1 MISSTAIVWW
11 IVFLAVSAFFSGMEV
26 AFVSSDKLRYALDKK
41 NKGPFNYL
49 LNTIYGHPSQFLA
62 VLSVGNLIALI
73 LFVFSTLLIFQPLLD
88 RYISGLPL
96 LNYLILILIST
107 LIILKVSEKIGQSKQ
122 IMFIP
127 VPFNIS
133 VLARFVINPQRHC
146 NWNKKEHYK

>member
-11 IVFLAVSAFFSGMEV
+11 IIFLAVSAFFSGMEV

-73 LFVFSTLLIFQPLLD
+73 LFVFSTLLISQPLLD

-107 LIILKVSEKIGQSKQ
+107 LIILLTGEFFPRI
-122 IMFIP
+122 F
-127 VPFNIS
+127 
-133 VLARFVINPQRHC
+133 FV
-146 NWNKKEHYK
+146 KESRYLGKNFSCSHLFLLCIALPDN